1 MTAPVNAVSISRRP
15 SLHLPFSRGC
25 CCPEVPTALRTVPPT
40 YVRPQLTLPHHDVTP
55 RSTSQPSSFFF
66 LFLLYFPFTFLNPGL
81 DKSRRLLRSFQ
92 PGHLARR
99 PVSIATLQYRSDSD
113 SHCRVEKEPKKT
125 KQYREISHLFSERGK
140 RELKHVTSLDPIA
153 HIPHS
158 IAPIST
164 QTRRSDFFRH
174 RLDRNESLRCVVTI
188 EKKKEEVAR

>member
-1 MTAPVNAVSISRRP
+1 MAGASGGIKEIKSAASCSLIGRKISSVTLIPPPEVPEAAPHAACFGWGAMTAPVNAVSISRRP

-66 LFLLYFPFTFLNPGL
+66 LLFLLYFPFTFLNPGL

-113 SHCRVEKEPKKT
+113 SHCRVEKEPKIPNNIER
-125 KQYREISHLFSERGK
+125 YRISSAKEASE
-140 RELKHVTSLDPIA
+140 
-153 HIPHS
+153 
-158 IAPIST
+158 
-164 QTRRSDFFRH
+164 
-174 RLDRNESLRCVVTI
+174 N
-188 EKKKEEVAR
+188 